1 MLDGSSSTLHRAAAH
16 GDYAV
21 LEAMLNSPD
30 THVGEVDNKMR
41 TAMHGEEAKKK
52 KKKKKGW
59 KKGLSSSGRLGE
71 RWKAQLRELGEGEGE
86 MVEVRYSLLACR
98 WPYLN
103 YPRVRYSL
111 LACRWPYLNY
121 PPSTS
126 PLPRQL
132 NHPFLSSS
140 SVWPPQTPSLF
151 HSGGLPRQA
160 RGPHHAL
167 RQGRQSGPLCTRPHL
182 KNRL

>member
-103 YPRVRYSL
+103 YP
-111 LACRWPYLNY
+111 
-121 PPSTS
+121 PSTS